1 MSTQDLVQRYYD
13 SLNQKNDV
21 WQTLYGDDAVFLDA
35 SKTLNANGKAA
46 VIQSFVPFLKGIEKA
61 KVKQMIVEGDE
72 ACAIVSYD
80 YINPKGAM
88 MNQDVAEVWK
98 VDNGKLAKLVIYFDL
113 TAYRNF
119 MRS

>member
-1 MSTQDLVQRYYD
+1 MSTQSLVMRYYE
-13 SLNQKNDV
+13 SLNQKDDV
-21 WQTLYGDDAVFLDA
+21 WQTLYSGDAVFLDA

-46 VIQSFVPFLKGIEKA
+46 VIQSFISFLKGIEQV
-61 KVKQMIVEGDE
+61 KVKQLIVEGDQ

-80 YINPKGAM
+80 YINPKGAK

-98 VDNGKLAKLVIYFDL
+98 VENQKLTRLVIYFDL